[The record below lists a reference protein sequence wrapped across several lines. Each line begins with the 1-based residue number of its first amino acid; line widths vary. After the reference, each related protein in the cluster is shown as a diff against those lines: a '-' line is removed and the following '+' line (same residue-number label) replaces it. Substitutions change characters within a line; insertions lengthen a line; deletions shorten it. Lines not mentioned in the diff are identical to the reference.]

1 MGTALSSRR
10 QQHSPALEYGDIEER
25 GIMMEQHK
33 EHPMTNSSNMQL
45 HSNEMQLSSRKD
57 RPRYDRPQHPHN
69 RQQYDHRMP
78 QQPSR
83 NDRPQQKQH
92 PHNRPRYDH
101 HMPQQPSRNDRQ
113 MIMFKDAR
121 TAIELVQMAE
131 QMKFRNLP
139 KFWNSMSKQIVKRQP
154 RDDRHQ
160 DSREMNRMLSQIFE
174 ITQRE
179 VPSYQSRDLSLTI
192 HGIAKIVSVV
202 KEGGSIRDGNC
213 VESAFHS
220 LLLDNTVHHGLFDT
234 VANHIVTLESLTGF
248 DSQSLANIVWA
259 FAKVELPHCQL
270 FGRIAEHI
278 TELHSLDEF
287 TPQAL
292 SNIVWAFA
300 TAGIS
305 DQKLFG
311 L

>member
-1 MGTALSSRR
+1 
-10 QQHSPALEYGDIEER
+10 
-25 GIMMEQHK
+25 
-33 EHPMTNSSNMQL
+33 
-45 HSNEMQLSSRKD
+45 
-57 RPRYDRPQHPHN
+57 
-69 RQQYDHRMP
+69 
-78 QQPSR
+78 
-83 NDRPQQKQH
+83 
-92 PHNRPRYDH
+92 
-101 HMPQQPSRNDRQ
+101 
-113 MIMFKDAR
+113 
-121 TAIELVQMAE
+121 
-131 QMKFRNLP
+131 
-139 KFWNSMSKQIVKRQP
+139 MSKQIVKRQP